1 MSQPCRG
8 TSRKSRPPR
17 MSRQESMKPL
27 VPPLSASGDAVR
39 HVSFAPAAA
48 RNLQGIL
55 PCRARLFSGNA
66 PKARPQTGIPARA
79 SPVKNAST
87 GTCKL
92 RRYGINP
99 NRSLD
104 TPSPFLIGNMR
115 LSGILPSSVRILF
128 PATPSADGKHA
139 AWHKRAISPKPDD
152 RFGIKRFRLRGE
164 RAGPRQPNLNRLQQS
179 LPD

>member
-1 MSQPCRG
+1 MIQCLLDLQQIQSHSRREAILDPSYGRPVGFPEACQSQYSAKYIHSPNSEHLAIPPRPVSPARFSGTRKHRQPAQEHTRRRDKPPLSQPCRG

-39 HVSFAPAAA
+39 
-48 RNLQGIL
+48 
-55 PCRARLFSGNA
+55 
-66 PKARPQTGIPARA
+66 
-79 SPVKNAST
+79 
-87 GTCKL
+87 
-92 RRYGINP
+92 
-99 NRSLD
+99 
-104 TPSPFLIGNMR
+104 
-115 LSGILPSSVRILF
+115 ILF
-128 PATPSADGKHA
+128 PATPSAEGKHA
-139 AWHKRAISPKPDD
+139 AWHKRAISPEPDD